1 MKDRMAEIKK
11 KGFDMVART
20 NDTDERYIPKDFSKI
35 KVGLKTLEDAIVS
48 YGDYQKINSR
58 LGSKENVLRAIM
70 NGDIEE
76 LRDISNFFYKTSGI
90 YSRLCRY
97 MAYLY
102 KYDWFVTPYI
112 EECQG
117 LLDTNA
123 GLYDTTV
130 DELANEKQRKKQF
143 SNFFK
148 VLNFLDEFEVKRFCG
163 KVALKVV
170 RHGCYYG
177 YLIPQGNKVVVQQ
190 LLPNYCRSKFEVD
203 NRPAVEFNMK
213 FFDDFYKDTEQRNRI
228 LDLYPKEF
236 KKGYKLYKEG
246 KLPKSGSGDS
256 GSWYLLD
263 YRCTVKFNLNDNDYP
278 PFISVIPYIID
289 LDAAQDLDRKK
300 MAQKLLKII
309 IQKMPID
316 KNGDLI
322 FDIDQ
327 AQALH
332 NNAVNMLGKAIGIDV
347 LTTFADVDVADMS
360 DKGNQSNIDELEK
373 VERTVYNEAGVS
385 QMQFNSDSNTA
396 LNNSILNDEASM
408 YDLLL
413 QFESFLN
420 LLISPFNKSPK
431 KNYYKAQFL
440 NTTIYN
446 YKEVSKL
453 YKEQMQIGFS
463 KMLPQ
468 VALGQT
474 QSSILANAYFEND
487 ILDLVRVF
495 IPPMMSST
503 MNAEALAGR
512 GNVTGKEKNKTDTSG
527 SGTGQTGRPEKPDN
541 QKSDKTLQNRQSM

>member
-1 MKDRMAEIKK
+1 MRDRMAQIKK
-11 KGFDMVART
+11 KGFKMSFAQ
-20 NDTDERYIPKDFSKI
+20 DTDERYVPKDFSKI
-35 KVGLKTLEDAIVS
+35 KVGAKYLEDAIIS
-48 YGDYQKINSR
+48 YGDLKKTNPR
-58 LGSKENVLRAIM
+58 LGDKAKVLKAITQ
-70 NGDIEE
+70 GDIEE
-76 LRDISNFFYKTSGI
+76 MRQISNFFYKTSGI

-117 LLDTNA
+117 LLDTTA
-123 GLYDTTV
+123 GLYDSSV
-130 DELANEKQRKKQF
+130 DQTANEKQRKKQF

-148 VLNFLDEFEVKRFCG
+148 ILKFFDEFQIKRFCG
-163 KVALKVV
+163 KIALKVV
-170 RHGCYYG
+170 KNGCYYG
-177 YLIPQGNKVVVQQ
+177 YLIPQNGRVVVQE
-190 LLPNYCRSKFEVD
+190 LLPNYCRSRFEVN
-203 NRPAVEFNMK
+203 NRPAVQFDMR
-213 FFDDFYKDTEQRNRI
+213 FFDVYYKDAEQRNQV
-228 LDLYPKEF
+228 LNLYPKEF
-236 KKGYKLYKEG
+236 KKGYQLYKQK
-246 KLPKSGSGDS
+246 KLPKAFPGDS

-263 YRCTVKFNLNDNDYP
+263 YRSTIKFNLNDNDYP
-278 PFISVIPYIID
+278 PFISVIPYILD

-322 FDIDQ
+322 FDIDE

-347 LTTFADVDVADMS
+347 LTTFAEVDVADMS

-385 QMQFNSDSNTA
+385 QLQFNSDGNTA
-396 LNNSILNDEASM
+396 LTNSILNDEASM

-420 LLISPFNKSPK
+420 LLLQPFNKSPK
-431 KNYYKAQFL
+431 KCYYKAQFL

-453 YKEQMQIGFS
+453 YKEQMQVGFS

-468 VALGQT
+468 VALGQS

-512 GNVTGKEKNKTDTSG
+512 GNVTGKEQNKTDTSG
-527 SGTGQTGRPEKPDN
+527 SGNGQAGRPEKPDN
-541 QKSDKTLQNRQSM
+541 EKSDKTIQNRQSM

>member
-1 MKDRMAEIKK
+1 MKNRMAEIKK
-11 KGFDMVART
+11 KGFQMNLAK
-20 NDTDERYIPKDFSKI
+20 DTDERYTPTDFSKI
-35 KVGLKTLEDAIVS
+35 KIGLKTLNDAIVS
-48 YGDYQKINSR
+48 YGDYQKTNPR
-58 LGSKENVLRAIM
+58 LGNKSNVLKAI
-70 NGDIEE
+70 NDGDISQ
-76 LRDISNFFYKTSGI
+76 LRQISNFFYKTSGI
-90 YSRLCRY
+90 YARLCRY

-102 KYDWFVTPYI
+102 KYDWFITPYI
-112 EECQG
+112 EQCQG

-123 GLYDTTV
+123 GLYDSTQDQQVT
-130 DELANEKQRKKQF
+130 EKQRKKQF

-148 VLNFLDEFEVKRFCG
+148 ILKFFDEFQVKRFCG
-163 KVALKVV
+163 KIALKVV

-190 LLPNYCRSKFEVD
+190 LLPNYCRSRFEVN
-203 NRPAVEFNMK
+203 NRPAVEFDMR
-213 FFDDFYKDTEQRNRI
+213 FFDVYYKDTEQRNQI
-228 LDLYPKEF
+228 LNLYPKEF
-236 KKGYKLYKEG
+236 KKGYQLYKQK
-246 KLPKSGSGDS
+246 KLPKAFPGDS

-263 YRCTVKFNLNDNDYP
+263 YRSTVKFNLNDNDYP

-289 LDAAQDLDRKK
+289 LDAAQGLDRKK

-322 FDIDQ
+322 FDVDE
-327 AQALH
+327 AQQLH
-332 NNAVNMLGKAIGIDV
+332 NNAVKMLGRAIGVDV

-360 DKGNQSNIDELEK
+360 DKNNQSNIDELEK
-373 VERTVYNEAGVS
+373 VQRTVYNEAGVS

-396 LNNSILNDEASM
+396 LTNSILNDEASM

-420 LLISPFNKSPK
+420 LLLQPFNKSPK
-431 KNYYKAQFL
+431 KCYYKAQFL

-468 VALGQT
+468 IALGQT

-512 GNVTGKEKNKTDTSG
+512 GNVTGKQGNKTDTSDG
-527 SGTGQTGRPEKPDN
+527 GTGKTGRPEKPDN
-541 QKSDKTLQNRQSM
+541 EKSDKTIKNRQSM